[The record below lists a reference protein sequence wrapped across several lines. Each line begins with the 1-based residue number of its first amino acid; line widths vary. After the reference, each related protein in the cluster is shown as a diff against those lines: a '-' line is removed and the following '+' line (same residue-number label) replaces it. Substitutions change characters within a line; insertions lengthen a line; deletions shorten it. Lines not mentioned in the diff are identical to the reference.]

1 MRIFAYLFIL
11 IGWVACR
18 EAEHQ
23 SESSKNTSN
32 KMKTEINEKYYG
44 LTPEG
49 DTVTSYTLT
58 NVQGMKMEVLN
69 YGGIIVSLT
78 APDREGH
85 YEDVVLGFDSLQPY
99 IQRNPFFGALVGR
112 YGNRIAGGK
121 FSLDGNEYALAQN
134 NGKNHLHGGTK
145 GFDKVVWISQAL
157 ETPEG
162 PSLEL
167 AYTSAHMEEGYPGE
181 LSVRVTYLLSNDNAL
196 HVDYVATT
204 DRPTIVNLTQHT
216 YFNLNP
222 NAETILDHE
231 LTLNA
236 DRYLPVD
243 EGLIPI
249 GSLNKVT
256 GTPFD
261 FLDAHSVGERI
272 DSDHPQVAIGGG
284 YDHCWVLNGPSRRH
298 RLSASTEATQRRRWP
313 AETEDDLKTAAV
325 LFDPATGREM
335 TVETTE
341 PGVQFYSANFLD
353 GSIKGKGKT
362 YEKRA
367 ALCLETQ
374 HFPDSP
380 NRPDFPSTRLDPDQ
394 TYRSTTVFKFSVR

>member
-23 SESSKNTSN
+23 PESSKHTSN
-32 KMKTEINEKYYG
+32 KMKTEIIERNYG
-44 LTPEG
+44 LTPDGE
-49 DTVTSYTLT
+49 TVTSYILT
-58 NVQGMKMEVLN
+58 NNQGMKMEVLN

-121 FSLDGNEYALAQN
+121 FSLDGKEYPLVQN
-134 NGKNHLHGGTK
+134 NGENHLHGGTI

-162 PSLEL
+162 PSLKL
-167 AYTSAHMEEGYPGE
+167 AYTSVHMEEGYPGE

-196 HVDYVATT
+196 RVDYVATT

-236 DRYLPVD
+236 NHYLPVD

-261 FLDAHSVGERI
+261 FLVAHSVGERI

-284 YDHCWVLNGPSRRH
+284 YDHCWVLNG
-298 RLSASTEATQRRRWP
+298 L
-313 AETEDDLKTAAV
+313 EDDLKTAAV

-353 GSIKGKGKT
+353 GSLYGKGKV
-362 YEKRA
+362 YAKRGG
-367 ALCLETQ
+367 LCLETQ

-380 NRPDFPSTRLDPDQ
+380 NRPDYPTTRLDPGQ
-394 TYRSTTVFKFSVR
+394 TYRTTTVFKFSARP